1 MSRRVRIEAL
11 SALLVLSAALLSAA
25 PARAVGD
32 ETEGA
37 RAAFPAHFTA
47 PYVGL
52 WDPPDSLAAAGA
64 AAGLRYFTLGFVI
77 GDGGCHVVYD
87 GMSAGAL
94 PDWLAAV
101 SRLRAAGGDVIVS
114 FGGGGRELAPDC
126 ATVDALKAAYRSVV
140 DTFALTRIDFD
151 VEGDTLDDRQAN
163 DRRNEALA
171 ELRQEYAAAGHDLA
185 VQYTLPVNPWGLSP
199 DALDLLRSAQA
210 HHLDVDV
217 VNIMTMNYG
226 DELDMGAAATAAA
239 AGLHSQLAQI
249 WPEKSA
255 DRLWAMEGNTPMIGL
270 NGGGKEV
277 FSTGDAGRLAA
288 FAAEQGIRL
297 LSFWSLGRDKACA
310 VEGTRSE
317 TCSGTA
323 QSPYAFSRILGSAN
337 G

>member
-1 MSRRVRIEAL
+1 MSRRLRRFRRKAL
-11 SALLVLSAALLSAA
+11 SALLALSATLLLGT
-25 PARAVGD
+25 PARAATGEAD
-32 ETEGA
+32 GA

-52 WDPPDSLAAAGA
+52 WDPPGSLAAAGA
-64 AAGLRYFTLGFVI
+64 AAGLRYFTLGFAI
-77 GDGGCHVVYD
+77 SDGSCHPALD
-87 GMSAGAL
+87 GMPTEAL

-114 FGGGGRELAPDC
+114 FGGGGRELALDC
-126 ATVDALKAAYRSVV
+126 ATVDSLKAAYRSVV
-140 DTFALTRIDFD
+140 DTFALTRIDLD
-151 VEGDTLDDRQAN
+151 IEGSTLEDQQAN

-171 ELRQEYAAAGHDLA
+171 ELRQEYGAAGHDLA

-199 DALDLLRSAQA
+199 DSLALLRSAQA

-255 DRLWAMEGNTPMIGL
+255 ERLWAMEGNTPMIGV
-270 NGGGKEV
+270 NGGGQEV
-277 FSTGDAGRLAA
+277 FSTDDASRLAA

-297 LSFWSLGRDKACA
+297 LSFWSIGRDKACA

-317 TCSGTA
+317 TCSGTT
-323 QSPYAFSRILGSAN
+323 QSPYAFSRILGP
-337 G
+337 